1 MSTVLYAWL
10 LSFYP
15 ENLRRE
21 YGEEMLLVFADELRS
36 RGKLRVWW
44 NTLRE
49 FLRFALPH
57 TLSRPALRV
66 PIIGGAFL
74 TSCFI
79 TEIVMDRVAHIPT
92 RFVLAAAIPSFAP
105 IYLACVVAWVCRG
118 RAIIS
123 LGIAD
128 R

>member
-10 LSFYP
+10 LTFYP
-15 ENLRRE
+15 EDLRRE
-21 YGEEMLLVFADELRS
+21 YGEEMTLIFADELRA
-36 RGKLRVWW
+36 RGAFRVWW
-44 NTLRE
+44 NAFSE
-49 FLRFALPH
+49 FVRLALPH
-57 TLSRPALRV
+57 TLSRPTLRV

-74 TSCFI
+74 ASCFI
-79 TEIVMDRVAHIPT
+79 GEIVMDRVAHIPP

-105 IYLACVVAWVCRG
+105 VYLACVVTWVCRG